1 MISAFYVLHVPF
13 NYGSPSELALY
24 KCLINRRFTEI
35 IPDDNSILSKFYQH
49 LRRTPINEQ
58 VPVLTI
64 QNLSYVYIRCETN
77 IVLLAVTHQNV
88 NVMLVIA
95 FLRSFQ
101 LIMIHFLCKGEV
113 KTMDFELILDN
124 SVLITELVD
133 ECLDFGVL
141 QITDYKLLEEY
152 IKVEPNFPKLLNEDD
167 SNDSGNEEAEHDPK
181 TKNKK
186 KKGKAKTDIKSTHNQ
201 SIKTDVLENN
211 TNIINSSILRTYSL
225 AINWRPKGIFYA
237 KNEIFVDIIENVEF
251 IYDLKTESVKRNE
264 IYGSCIVKSYLSGI
278 PVCRMGFN
286 ENYMSSIENDDVVKN
301 IDEDPLPEN
310 QIKLEKNNEEG
321 GGLLEGVDE
330 NLDDPE
336 LKELAT
342 SSVEEFRDD
351 VHMNAE
357 DEAVE
362 KQPENAI
369 TMDTRKQFKHRI
381 PIRNIQFHQCIELS
395 KIYRDNIVTFIPP
408 DDKFELMSYQV
419 EQQKN
424 KKKLP
429 LITIKPVFKIF
440 HGTKRLLVMCTLNT
454 TFPRRRHCKSLLVRI
469 PLNPYYFE
477 LDITDPNLKYKTEN
491 GEVSFKY
498 DTMEIIWKIDS
509 IDGKQTVRMMCELSL
524 LNCELVTLSKISHHL
539 LRKMDHLDSN
549 GMVQGDDESE
559 DIRHDLEAFYGVNG
573 KALTSTQKELLQEV
587 KRNFTNDD
595 IVLTFKI
602 PMFTYSGLKLSYISV
617 NEEQL
622 EYPCFPWIRY
632 LTQSLDLDSQSGPLA
647 IGQNCTYRFKLST
660 DCFVVA

>member
-167 SNDSGNEEAEHDPK
+167 FNDSGNEEAEHDPK
-181 TKNKK
+181 TKDKK

-211 TNIINSSILRTYSL
+211 ANIINSSILRTYSL

-286 ENYMSSIENDDVVKN
+286 ENYMSSIQNDDVVKN

-310 QIKLEKNNEEG
+310 QIKLEKIEER

-330 NLDDPE
+330 NLDDLE
-336 LKELAT
+336 LKELTT

-351 VHMNAE
+351 VHVNAE

-369 TMDTRKQFKHRI
+369 TTDTRKPFKHRI

-454 TFPRRRHCKSLLVRI
+454 TFPRRRHCKSLFVRI

-524 LNCELVTLSKISHHL
+524 LNCEQITLSKISHHL

-549 GMVQGDDESE
+549 GMEQGDDESE

-573 KALTSTQKELLQEV
+573 KVITSTQKELLQEV

-617 NEEQL
+617 DEEQL
-622 EYPCFPWIRY
+622 KYPCFPWIRY

-660 DCFVVA
+660 ACFVVA